1 MHTKKF
7 KHLLLMGVPVAATT
21 FAIQAHAQQNSDSP
35 TEVLVTATHLER
47 RPEDIAGTVTVVG
60 DEQIRDMVANNLADV
75 VRYQPGLGMDS
86 ATRGGDEGFRIRGIG
101 GNRVLTV
108 IDGVRGNDMYAAG
121 PASYGKDSFEVDD
134 LKAVEV
140 IRGPASVLYGADAL
154 GGVVVLRTRD
164 ASDYLGSE
172 NRLYTAVRASSASV
186 NSQSRIGATIAGQSG
201 TLGSVLQLT
210 RREFSEQ
217 EVKGE
222 GQWNPQDGE
231 SQNVF
236 WKTDWQ
242 AAAGHQLTLAIDAND
257 ETIETLLE
265 NELSSSVSL
274 STGEDTTERRR
285 VSLSHDWQLESAL
298 ADSVSTHLHWQRT
311 DAEQFT
317 RQLRTSYAFVNPRNP
332 ASFAGSQ
339 AERLTSFGF
348 NQDTASA
355 MLLAEKSWSSP
366 GISHAL
372 VYGVSI
378 ERTDTERPRYRQD
391 RQLSTGET
399 SQAIPSYPMAPPE
412 LFPNKTFPD
421 TETKRSGFFAQN
433 EVSLMAGRLTV
444 IPGLRYDRY
453 EMTPRPDTLFVGA
466 DSITNGSGEFQVRA
480 FDQDKVSANLGVI
493 FDINDGYSVF
503 AQYAEGFRPPN
514 FDEANQAFVNL
525 GHSYATLPNPNL
537 SAETSQGFEAG
548 IRGRVSKGQFTV
560 SVFDNHYDDFI
571 ESSLVGT
578 ADGVMLFQSD
588 NIGRARIYGLETS
601 LDWQLSDALSWR
613 NAVSLSRGRDKI
625 SERELN
631 SVDPMTWVTGLR
643 YQTSARWSAEAIATL
658 TADKNHVAEPG
669 QITGDAYQVV
679 DLLGHYQLSSNAEL
693 RFGVFNV
700 LDEQYAPWSRIR
712 GLQASDNEAVA
723 NSQAPG
729 INARL
734 ALAWHF

>member
-7 KHLLLMGVPVAATT
+7 NYLLLIGFPVSATT
-21 FAIQAHAQQNSDSP
+21 FAVQAHAQQNSDSP

-47 RPEDIAGTVTVVG
+47 RPEDIAGTVTVISE
-60 DEQIRDMVANNLADV
+60 EQIRDMVANNLSDV

-86 ATRGGDEGFRIRGIG
+86 AARGGDEGFRIRGIG

-108 IDGVRGNDMYAAG
+108 IDGVRSNDMYAAG

-134 LKAVEV
+134 LKAIEI

-164 ASDYLGSE
+164 ASDYLDSGDT
-172 NRLYTAVRASSASV
+172 LYTAVRASAASV
-186 NSQSRIGATIAGQSG
+186 NRQSRVGATLAGQSG

-210 RREFSEQ
+210 RRDFEEQ
-217 EVKGE
+217 QVKGE
-222 GQWNPQDGE
+222 GQWNPQDGG
-231 SQNVF
+231 SLNIF

-242 AAAGHQLTLAIDAND
+242 PAARHQLGLAIDAND
-257 ETIETLLE
+257 ETIDTILE
-265 NELSSSVSL
+265 NELSSSVLL
-274 STGEDTTERRR
+274 SMGEDTTERRR
-285 VSLSHDWQLESAL
+285 ISLSHDWQVDSAL

-317 RQLRTSYAFVNPRNP
+317 RQLRTSFAFVNPRNP
-332 ASFAGSQ
+332 ASFAGTQ
-339 AERLTSFGF
+339 AERLTTFGF

-355 MLLAEKSWSSP
+355 MVLADKSWSSAD
-366 GISHAL
+366 IAFAL
-372 VYGVSI
+372 VYGASV
-378 ERTDTERPRYRQD
+378 ERTDTERPRYRED
-391 RQLSTGET
+391 RQLSTGNT

-412 LFPNKTFPD
+412 VFPNKTFPD
-421 TETKRSGFFAQN
+421 TETQRSGIFAQN

-444 IPGLRYDRY
+444 IPGLRYDQY
-453 EMTPRPDTLFVGA
+453 EMTPQPDALFVGA
-466 DSITNGSGEFQVRA
+466 DIITNGSGEFQVRA

-525 GHSYATLPNPNL
+525 GHGYATLPNPAL
-537 SAETSQGFEAG
+537 SAETSEGFEAG
-548 IRGRVSKGQFTV
+548 LRGRHARGQFSV

-571 ESSLVGT
+571 ESSLAGVSN
-578 ADGVMLFQSD
+578 GVMLFQSD
-588 NIGRARIYGLETS
+588 NIGKARIYGVEAT
-601 LDWQLSDALSWR
+601 LDWQVNDALSWR
-613 NAVSLSRGRDKI
+613 NAVSLSRGRDQV
-625 SERELN
+625 SNRELN

-643 YQTSARWSAEAIATL
+643 FQSSPRWSAEAIASL
-658 TADKNHVAEPG
+658 TAEKNHVAEAG
-669 QITGDAYQVV
+669 QLTGDAYQVLDV
-679 DLLGHYQLSSNAEL
+679 VGHYQLSGNADI
-693 RFGVFNV
+693 RVGVFNV
-700 LDEQYAPWSRIR
+700 FDEQYAPWSRIR
-712 GLQASDNEAVA
+712 GLQASDSEAIA

-734 ALAWHF
+734 SVDWKF